1 MKNIKK
7 ALLVLTSLFT
17 LLLLTACTP
26 SESEDTSDLKDIDF
40 ILDWVPNTNHT
51 GLYVALEKG
60 YFEEAG
66 LDVTIR
72 RPPEGSGTELVGTGG
87 AQFGIDFQDT
97 IAARF
102 EKGLPVTAV
111 AAIIDHNTSGIVS
124 HPDAEIESAKDLAG
138 KSYGTWNE
146 PIELAIVEHIV
157 TEDGGNFE
165 DVELVPNQADNSV
178 VGLSTKM
185 FDSAW
190 IYYAWDGVMA
200 ESMDVETDFFY
211 LTDFAEELDFYSP
224 VIIANND
231 YIETNPEDT
240 KKMVQAIKKGYQYAM
255 EEPEESANILMK
267 HAPELKEQA
276 DFILASQAW
285 ISERYAETPENWGH
299 IEEERWNKFYDWLYT
314 NKLIEKDLTEEPFFT
329 NEYLGE

>member
-1 MKNIKK
+1 MKNIKRTITVI
-7 ALLVLTSLFT
+7 ASLFT
-17 LLLLTACTP
+17 LFIITACTP
-26 SESEDTSDLKDIDF
+26 TVSDEVSNLKSIDF

-66 LDVTIR
+66 LAVTIR

-87 AQFGIDFQDT
+87 AEFGIDFQDT

-124 HPDAEIESAKDLAG
+124 HPDAAIKSAKDMAG

-146 PIELAIVEHIV
+146 PIELAIVEYIV

-178 VGLSTKM
+178 VGLNTKM

-200 ESMDVETDFFY
+200 DSMDVETDFFY

-224 VIIANND
+224 VIIVNND
-231 YIETNPEDT
+231 YMNNQPEET
-240 KKMVQAIKKGYQYAM
+240 KKMIQAIKKGYQYAM
-255 EEPEESANILMK
+255 ENSEESANILMK
-267 HAPELKEQA
+267 HAPELKEQEE
-276 DFILASQAW
+276 FILASQDW
-285 ISERYAETPENWGH
+285 ISEKYAETPEKWGY
-299 IEEERWNKFYDWLYT
+299 IEEGRWNTFYDWLYT
-314 NKLIEKDLTEEPFFT
+314 NELIEKDLTEEPFFT

>member
-1 MKNIKK
+1 MKNIKR
-7 ALLVLTSLFT
+7 AFMVIASLFT
-17 LLLLTACTP
+17 LFIITACTP
-26 SESEDTSDLKDIDF
+26 SDPEDASGLKSIDF

-87 AQFGIDFQDT
+87 AEFGIDFQDT

-111 AAIIDHNTSGIVS
+111 AAIIDHNTSGIISRQDVN
-124 HPDAEIESAKDLAG
+124 IKSAKDMAG

-157 TEDGGNFE
+157 EQDGGDFDE
-165 DVELVPNQADNSV
+165 VELIPNQADNSV
-178 VGLSTKM
+178 IGLSTSM
-185 FDSAW
+185 FASAW

-200 ESMDVETDFFY
+200 EYMEVETDFFY
-211 LTDFAEELDFYSP
+211 LTDYSKELDFYSP
-224 VIIANND
+224 VIIVNND
-231 YIETNPEDT
+231 YMETNPEET

-255 EEPEESANILMK
+255 ENPEESANILME
-267 HAPELKEQA
+267 HAPELKEQE
-276 DFILASQAW
+276 DFILA
-285 ISERYAETPENWGH
+285 
-299 IEEERWNKFYDWLYT
+299 
-314 NKLIEKDLTEEPFFT
+314 
-329 NEYLGE
+329 

>member
-1 MKNIKK
+1 MI
-7 ALLVLTSLFT
+7 ASLFT
-17 LLLLTACTP
+17 LLIITACTSSG
-26 SESEDTSDLKDIDF
+26 SEEASDLESIDF

-87 AQFGIDFQDT
+87 AEFGIDFQDT

-124 HPDAEIESAKDLAG
+124 HPDAKIMSAKDMAG
-138 KSYGTWNE
+138 NSYGTWNE

-178 VGLSTKM
+178 VGLSTQM

-200 ESMDVETDFFY
+200 ESMDVATDFFY
-211 LTDFAEELDFYSP
+211 LTDFAQELDFYSP
-224 VIIANND
+224 VIIVNND
-231 YIETNPEDT
+231 YMNDKPEETE
-240 KKMVQAIKKGYQYAM
+240 KMVQAIKKGYQYAM
-255 EEPEESANILMK
+255 ENSEEAANILMK
-267 HAPELKEQA
+267 HAPELKEQE

-285 ISERYAETPENWGH
+285 VSEQYAETPGKWGY
-299 IEEERWNKFYDWLYT
+299 IDEERWDTFYNWLYV
-314 NKLIEKDLTEEPFFT
+314 NELIEKDLTEEPFFT
-329 NEYLGE
+329 NEFLGE